1 MNRVANAIGLA
12 KPGRRMV
19 IHAPSD
25 EVFAVVLDRLYR
37 RRFQNSPLDLNPVLG
52 ATTYSTT
59 VRVLKYGSAVRGLF
73 FGGMVEN
80 LLPFLAFTVRSVRNA
95 MPGEVV
101 VVCEFRGPQVTVL
114 TLSLVQFH
122 ASVAVN
128 SDAIFCAVIEEIA
141 THFRSQGRLIEEGTD
156 TKPRHLDPDSPAN
169 QYRFAALKKLARGQR
184 SSRR

>member
-1 MNRVANAIGLA
+1 MA

-37 RRFQNSPLDLNPVLG
+37 RKFQDSALDLNPVLG

-59 VRVLKYGSAVRGLF
+59 VRVLKYGSLLRGFLYGVTVEAV
-73 FGGMVEN
+73 
-80 LLPFLAFTVRSVRNA
+80 LPFLAFTTRSVRNA
-95 MPGEVV
+95 MPGQVV
-101 VVCEFRGPQVTVL
+101 VVCERRGPRETIL
-114 TLSLVQFH
+114 TLSLIRSDSS
-122 ASVAVN
+122 AAVD
-128 SDAIFCAVIEEIA
+128 SSAIFCAVIEEIA

-169 QYRFAALKKLARGQR
+169 EHRFAALKKLARKQR
-184 SSRR
+184 PAPR